1 MKRIHVAL
9 AVSNLDDAIA
19 DTRHRLGVEPCVVVP
34 DTYALFRTASVNLSL
49 TEDAS
54 KAGRLRHLGIED
66 PDASAFTS
74 EPGPDG
80 FVWERFT
87 AEQQADEINTFWP
100 QASYTP
106 EELSGPARGPRRDG
120 AGGSD
125 GDD

>member
-9 AVSNLDDAIA
+9 AVSSLDDAVA

-49 TEDAS
+49 TVNAEL
-54 KAGRLRHLGIED
+54 AGQLRHLGVED
-66 PDASAFTS
+66 PEADSFAA

-87 AEQQADEINTFWP
+87 AEQQADEINTYWP
-100 QASYTP
+100 QANYAP
-106 EELSGPARGPRRDG
+106 ETL
-120 AGGSD
+120 
-125 GDD
+125 

>member
-1 MKRIHVAL
+1 MKRIHIAL

-49 TEDAS
+49 TEHAEQ
-54 KAGRLRHLGIED
+54 AGQLRHLGVED
-66 PDASAFTS
+66 PEATDFAAES
-74 EPGPDG
+74 GPDG

-87 AEQQADEINTFWP
+87 AEQQADEINAHWP

-106 EELSGPARGPRRDG
+106 DKL
-120 AGGSD
+120 
-125 GDD
+125 